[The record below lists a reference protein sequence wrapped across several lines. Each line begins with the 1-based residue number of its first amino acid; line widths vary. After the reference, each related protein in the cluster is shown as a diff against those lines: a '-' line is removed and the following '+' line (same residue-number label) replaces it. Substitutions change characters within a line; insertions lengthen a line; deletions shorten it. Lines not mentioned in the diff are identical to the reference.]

1 MKKII
6 ALNGSPRR
14 TGTTAQLLNKAL
26 DGARKAGA
34 ETEFINLYTLKFTGC
49 LSCFYCKRKGVPHG
63 HCALRDDLS
72 PVLEQMKKADTI
84 LIGTPI
90 YIFNITSA
98 TQALL
103 ERFLFSNMLYT
114 KENFVTLG
122 KTIKTGLIY
131 TMGMPKTMFDETHFG
146 DKMKLTEHS
155 LATITGNPLEKL
167 YSYDGIQF
175 RDYSQYEADKLPE
188 KERRIY
194 LANQYPEDL
203 KRAEAIGYHLI
214 RS

>member
-1 MKKII
+1 
-6 ALNGSPRR
+6 
-14 TGTTAQLLNKAL
+14 
-26 DGARKAGA
+26 
-34 ETEFINLYTLKFTGC
+34 
-49 LSCFYCKRKGVPHG
+49 
-63 HCALRDDLS
+63 
-72 PVLEQMKKADTI
+72 
-84 LIGTPI
+84 
-90 YIFNITSA
+90 
-98 TQALL
+98 
-103 ERFLFSNMLYT
+103 
-114 KENFVTLG
+114 
-122 KTIKTGLIY
+122 
-131 TMGMPKTMFDETHFG
+131 
-146 DKMKLTEHS
+146 MKLTEHS

>member
-72 PVLEQMKKADTI
+72 PVLEQMKKADAI

-98 TQALL
+98 TQL
-103 ERFLFSNMLYT
+103 S
-114 KENFVTLG
+114 
-122 KTIKTGLIY
+122 LI
-131 TMGMPKTMFDETHFG
+131 H
-146 DKMKLTEHS
+146 
-155 LATITGNPLEKL
+155 I
-167 YSYDGIQF
+167 
-175 RDYSQYEADKLPE
+175 
-188 KERRIY
+188 
-194 LANQYPEDL
+194 
-203 KRAEAIGYHLI
+203 
-214 RS
+214 